1 MSKTRLSCTEY
12 VLRIKHE
19 FLNVGFENKLY
30 VRTVL
35 LIIDS
40 INSNFNPFQKARPW
54 DFKPNNYIALIII
67 VHRPPQKNYR

>member
-40 INSNFNPFQKARPW
+40 INSNFNPFQKHAHGISNQITILP
-54 DFKPNNYIALIII
+54 
-67 VHRPPQKNYR
+67 